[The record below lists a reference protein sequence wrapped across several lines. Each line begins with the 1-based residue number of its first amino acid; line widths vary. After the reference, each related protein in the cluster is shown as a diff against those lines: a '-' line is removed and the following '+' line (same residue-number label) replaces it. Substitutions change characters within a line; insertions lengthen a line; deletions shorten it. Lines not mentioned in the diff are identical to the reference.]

1 MYTQISIENTTS
13 QANKYEDLLHCAF
26 IRIQR
31 SENFN
36 FNKTRVC
43 TQIDILKNRPKY
55 ALYTCIF
62 KGSIVIV

>member
-13 QANKYEDLLHCAF
+13 QANKYEDLLHWAF

-43 TQIDILKNRPKY
+43 TKIDIK
-55 ALYTCIF
+55 
-62 KGSIVIV
+62 